1 MNIFLT
7 GGNGLIG
14 KRVSILLEKRGHN
27 VISFDKSIKNKNRK
41 KILFLKGDILE
52 KKRLNEL

>member
-14 KRVSILLEKRGHN
+14 YQVSILLEKIIAYRL
-27 VISFDKSIKNKNRK
+27 IS
-41 KILFLKGDILE
+41 L
-52 KKRLNEL
+52 